1 MSEILITR
9 LDHGS
14 TCLAN
19 QGDVILIRL
28 EENITTGY
36 QWDIGMVD
44 DSMVELLD
52 SEYYSSSKKEG
63 LLGSPG
69 TRTFRFKTKSSG
81 TAPIRLRLRRPWD
94 PVDTAIEYFE
104 VFLQIQ

>member
-1 MSEILITR
+1 MSEILITL

-14 TCLAN
+14 TCMAN

-36 QWDIGMVD
+36 QWNIGTI
-44 DSMVELLD
+44 DSSTVELLD
-52 SEYYSSSKKEG
+52 SEYTSKQGEG

-69 TRTFRFKTKSSG
+69 TRTFRFRAKSSG
-81 TAPIRLRLRRPWD
+81 SVPIRLRLRRSWD
-94 PVDTAIEYFE
+94 PVDTAIEHFE
-104 VFLQIQ
+104 VTVQVQ

>member
-1 MSEILITR
+1 MSEILITP

-14 TCLAN
+14 TCVAN

-36 QWDIGMVD
+36 QWDIAMI
-44 DSMVELLD
+44 DSSMFELLD
-52 SEYYSSSKKEG
+52 SDYSSSQGEG

-69 TRTFRFKTKSSG
+69 TRTFRFRAKSPGSER
-81 TAPIRLRLRRPWD
+81 IQLRLRRSWEPID
-94 PVDTAIEYFE
+94 AAVEHFE
-104 VFLQIQ
+104 VNIQVK

>member
-1 MSEILITR
+1 MSEILITL

-14 TCLAN
+14 TCVAN

-36 QWDIGMVD
+36 QWNIGTID
-44 DSMVELLD
+44 SSMVELLD
-52 SEYYSSSKKEG
+52 SDYTSNQGEG

-69 TRTFRFKTKSSG
+69 TRTFRFRAKSSG
-81 TAPIRLRLRRPWD
+81 SVPIRLRLRRPWD
-94 PVDTAIEYFE
+94 PVDTAIEHFE
-104 VFLQIQ
+104 VTVQVQ